1 MPFIDH
7 PCDGMLIERLS
18 HLVEKGLIDAAI
30 DTHLADLDED
40 RERLYVL
47 RDLSDSGP
55 FKEQTP
61 VKMRPSYA
69 RNKNSDFRKSGSW
82 LRWMVQP

>member
-1 MPFIDH
+1 MPFIDE
-7 PCDGMLIERLS
+7 PNDGLLIERLAG
-18 HLVEKGLIDAAI
+18 LVEKGLIDNAI
-30 DTHLADLDED
+30 DSHLADLDED
-40 RERLYVL
+40 HERLYVL

-61 VKMRPSYA
+61 VMMRPSYA
-69 RNKNSDFRKSGSW
+69 RNKNSDFRRSGSW